1 MTMKKLDEMDLSKV
15 SGGNAGANPYAWDRV
30 MANVPSGTVPL
41 QASPVDGDP
50 DVIAQIP
57 NGFNFLVT
65 YDQEDGNYVMADYN
79 GQIGWVRRDKFVSLK
94 GGIGRS

>member
-1 MTMKKLDEMDLSKV
+1 MDDDEKLDEMDLSKV

-79 GQIGWVRRDKFVSLK
+79 G
-94 GGIGRS
+94 

>member
-57 NGFNFLVT
+57 QRLQLPGHIRPGGRKLGHGGT
-65 YDQEDGNYVMADYN
+65 A
-79 GQIGWVRRDKFVSLK
+79 GQIGWVRK
-94 GGIGRS
+94 